1 MDLLTADAVTTA
13 ELDKVDSV
21 IAQLPADSRL
31 AETLKAV
38 SSGVRSGE
46 DVVVTVGKELTP
58 SQAAKIL
65 KLSRVHLY
73 KLMDGGALPF
83 VRVGRDRRLKAI
95 AVVRYEEER
104 QTQQLELAE
113 RFAHADRDR
122 ARLIDAAVAARATE
136 RACAS

>member
-13 ELDKVDSV
+13 ELDTVDSV

-122 ARLIDAAVAARATE
+122 ARLIDAAVAERTAARPND
-136 RACAS
+136 S